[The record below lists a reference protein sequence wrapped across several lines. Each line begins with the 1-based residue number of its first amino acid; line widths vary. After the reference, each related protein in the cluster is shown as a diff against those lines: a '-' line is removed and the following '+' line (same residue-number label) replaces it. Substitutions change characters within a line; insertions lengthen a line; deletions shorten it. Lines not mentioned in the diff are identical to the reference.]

1 MSYYNGPKITTRG
14 LILYMDAKNTKSYI
28 GSGASWSNMATSVNS
43 TIPAGTAFSSSLGVE
58 SFYFSGTNSY
68 ITTDIAQNTYFTNN
82 SDVTLMAT
90 VNMPAA
96 NYKSYLGHAQYVSH
110 GFMLGVQS
118 GVHKFVMNTAPS
130 GQYAVDGPAP
140 TTTAPEHIVGT
151 FSGGRMSI
159 YYNGNLYATNT
170 GNSYVTSSV
179 NLLVGYG
186 NQGGWDPYIGHI
198 YNAAVYNVCL
208 TANEVLQNYN
218 AVKSRFKLA

>member
-1 MSYYNGPKITTRG
+1 MVEI
-14 LILYMDAKNTKSYI
+14 A
-28 GSGASWSNMATSVNS
+28 NS
-43 TIPAGTAFSSSLGVE
+43 SR
-58 SFYFSGTNSY
+58 
-68 ITTDIAQNTYFTNN
+68 
-82 SDVTLMAT
+82 
-90 VNMPAA
+90 
-96 NYKSYLGHAQYVSH
+96 
-110 GFMLGVQS
+110 
-118 GVHKFVMNTAPS
+118 
-130 GQYAVDGPAP
+130 AP

-159 YYNGNLYATNT
+159 YYNGNLYATST

-218 AVKSRFKLA
+218 AVKSRFKISMIL